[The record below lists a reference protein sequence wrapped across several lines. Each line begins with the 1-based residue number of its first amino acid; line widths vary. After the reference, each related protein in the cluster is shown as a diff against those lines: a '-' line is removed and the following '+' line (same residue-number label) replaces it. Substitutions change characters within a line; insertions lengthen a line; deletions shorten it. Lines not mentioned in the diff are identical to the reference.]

1 MSRVAQ
7 LAVAAAVY
15 AIDRPYSYRVP
26 EDMPLAAGMRVL
38 VPFGHGNRR
47 TEGIVLS
54 VQEGVAAG
62 LKAVEQML
70 DDASILTGGQ
80 LRLAAFMKERY
91 FCTFYD
97 AVKAIL
103 PAGLWFDEKR
113 TLMLVS
119 GAQDKLPPGMA
130 NSGAARL
137 VQLLTDLGG
146 SAPER
151 TLRQQFESPQAF
163 DAAVQALRKRRLLRA
178 DASLTQKASEKTIKV
193 AALAVSA
200 EEAEQFAAKKQ
211 FSAPLQ
217 AALLRLLCT
226 VGAGPCRELCE
237 LTGASMQTVSRLAK
251 LGLIETYEQEQLRSP
266 KREDIPPAGLLTLN
280 AEQQIAFDGLNRQMT
295 QEKPGAAL
303 LYGVTGSGKTSVYLA
318 LIRSALDA
326 GRSAML
332 LVPEIAL
339 TPQLLHKMTAHF
351 GKTVAVLHSSLRVGE
366 RYDEWRRIA
375 RGEARV
381 VVGTRSAVFAPLQN
395 PGLLILDEEQEHTY
409 KSENAPRFHARE
421 IALYRGAKERALV
434 LFGSAT
440 PSIETMYLAKTGVY
454 SLYTLKTRYNGRALP
469 DARIIDMKQELRA
482 GNDLDLSR
490 ELEEGIRDA
499 ILDKKQSILFLNRR
513 GNSRYLVCMDC
524 GDVPQ
529 CPRCS
534 VHLTYHSSGR
544 RLMCHYCGYVMPAHA
559 RCEKCG
565 GAMKAIG
572 SGTQK
577 VEQELK
583 ALFPDTEVLRMDA
596 DTVPAAGGHE
606 AMLKQFREQQI
617 PILLG
622 TQMVAKGLDFPSVTL
637 VGVIDADMSLYVD
650 NFRAAET
657 TFSLITQVVGR
668 SGRGADAGCAMIQ
681 TMTPEHPVLRLAA
694 KQDYDAFYELE
705 LQLPAVLGSFH
716 HHGRRTG
723 GARTDRGQRPP
734 ARRAGRQSPEGAVL
748 PRTRAA
754 ARPGTGQRRPRQL
767 FLPLSADAG
776 LQKFRG
782 YPPLTLL
789 CPCRVLQGPQEQGHY
804 GPDRRKFLPIKYAA
818 VWLFRPN
825 SCNL

>member
-1 MSRVAQ
+1 MSMIAQ

-26 EDMPLAAGMRVL
+26 EDMPLLAGMRVL

-47 TEGIVLS
+47 TEGVVLS
-54 VQEGVAAG
+54 VQEGDPSG
-62 LKAVEQML
+62 LKAVERTL
-70 DDASILTGGQ
+70 DGAPILTDSQ

-103 PAGLWFDEKR
+103 PAGFWFDEKR
-113 TLMLVS
+113 TLTLVS

-151 TLRQQFESPQAF
+151 TLRQQFESPQMF
-163 DAAVQALRKRRLLRA
+163 DAAVQALRKRSLLRE
-178 DASLTQKASEKTIKV
+178 DASLTQKTNEKTIKV

-211 FSAPLQ
+211 ISAPLQ
-217 AALLRLLCT
+217 AALLRLLCV
-226 VGAGPCRELCE
+226 VGAGPCRELCD
-237 LTGASMQTVSRLAK
+237 LTGASMQTISRLAK
-251 LGLIETYEQEQLRSP
+251 LGLIETHEQEQLRSP
-266 KREDIPPAGLLTLN
+266 KREAVPPAGSLTLSE
-280 AEQQIAFDGLNRQMT
+280 EQQAAFDGLNRQMQ

-318 LIRSALDA
+318 LIQSALDK

-409 KSENAPRFHARE
+409 KSENAPRYHARE
-421 IALYRGAKERALV
+421 IALYRSARAGALM

-499 ILDKKQSILFLNRR
+499 ILDGKQSILFLNRR
-513 GNSRYLVCMDC
+513 GNSRYLLCMDC

-544 RLMCHYCGYVMPAHA
+544 RLMCHYCGFTMPAHA

-577 VEQELK
+577 IEQELK

-606 AMLKQFREQQI
+606 AMLKKFREQQI

-705 LQLPAVLGSFH
+705 LQM
-716 HHGRRTG
+716 
-723 GARTDRGQRPP
+723 
-734 ARRAGRQSPEGAVL
+734 
-748 PRTRAA
+748 
-754 ARPGTGQRRPRQL
+754 RQL
-767 FLPLSADAG
+767 RSCPPFSDLFTITAAG
-776 LQKFRG
+776 LEERG
-782 YPPLTLL
+782 LIEASVRLRDALAANLQQEPYCREPAQLLGPAPASVARVNYSYRYQLTLV
-789 CPCRVLQGPQEQGHY
+789 CRNSAAIRRLLAYILAEFSK
-804 GPDRRKFLPIKYAA
+804 DRRNKGITALID
-818 VWLFRPN
+818 VN
-825 SCNL
+825 SYQ

>member
-266 KREDIPPAGLLTLN
+266 KREDVPPAGPLTLN

-351 GKTVAVLHSSLRVGE
+351 GKAVAVLHSSLRVGE

-409 KSENAPRFHARE
+409 KSENAPRYHARE

-668 SGRGADAGCAMIQ
+668 SGRGADTGCAMIQ

-705 LQLPAVLGSFH
+705 LQM
-716 HHGRRTG
+716 
-723 GARTDRGQRPP
+723 
-734 ARRAGRQSPEGAVL
+734 
-748 PRTRAA
+748 
-754 ARPGTGQRRPRQL
+754 RQL
-767 FLPLSADAG
+767 RSCPPFSDLFTITVAG
-776 LQKFRG
+776 LEERGLIEASVRLRDALAANLQKEPYCRAPAQLLG
-782 YPPLTLL
+782 PAPASVARVNYSYRYQLTLVCKNSAAIRRL
-789 CPCRVLQGPQEQGHY
+789 LSYVLAEFSR
-804 GPDRRKFLPIKYAA
+804 DRRNKGITALID
-818 VWLFRPN
+818 VN
-825 SCNL
+825 SYQ

>member
-266 KREDIPPAGLLTLN
+266 KREDVPSAGPLTLN

-318 LIRSALDA
+318 LI
-326 GRSAML
+326 
-332 LVPEIAL
+332 
-339 TPQLLHKMTAHF
+339 
-351 GKTVAVLHSSLRVGE
+351 
-366 RYDEWRRIA
+366 
-375 RGEARV
+375 
-381 VVGTRSAVFAPLQN
+381 
-395 PGLLILDEEQEHTY
+395 
-409 KSENAPRFHARE
+409 
-421 IALYRGAKERALV
+421 
-434 LFGSAT
+434 
-440 PSIETMYLAKTGVY
+440 
-454 SLYTLKTRYNGRALP
+454 
-469 DARIIDMKQELRA
+469 
-482 GNDLDLSR
+482 
-490 ELEEGIRDA
+490 
-499 ILDKKQSILFLNRR
+499 
-513 GNSRYLVCMDC
+513 
-524 GDVPQ
+524 
-529 CPRCS
+529 
-534 VHLTYHSSGR
+534 
-544 RLMCHYCGYVMPAHA
+544 
-559 RCEKCG
+559 
-565 GAMKAIG
+565 
-572 SGTQK
+572 
-577 VEQELK
+577 
-583 ALFPDTEVLRMDA
+583 
-596 DTVPAAGGHE
+596 
-606 AMLKQFREQQI
+606 
-617 PILLG
+617 
-622 TQMVAKGLDFPSVTL
+622 QMV
-637 VGVIDADMSLYVD
+637 
-650 NFRAAET
+650 
-657 TFSLITQVVGR
+657 
-668 SGRGADAGCAMIQ
+668 
-681 TMTPEHPVLRLAA
+681 
-694 KQDYDAFYELE
+694 EL
-705 LQLPAVLGSFH
+705 
-716 HHGRRTG
+716 
-723 GARTDRGQRPP
+723 
-734 ARRAGRQSPEGAVL
+734 
-748 PRTRAA
+748 
-754 ARPGTGQRRPRQL
+754 
-767 FLPLSADAG
+767 
-776 LQKFRG
+776 
-782 YPPLTLL
+782 
-789 CPCRVLQGPQEQGHY
+789 
-804 GPDRRKFLPIKYAA
+804 
-818 VWLFRPN
+818 
-825 SCNL
+825 

>member
-266 KREDIPPAGLLTLN
+266 KREDVPPAGPLTLN

-409 KSENAPRFHARE
+409 KSENAPRYHARE

-572 SGTQK
+572 SGTQ
-577 VEQELK
+577 
-583 ALFPDTEVLRMDA
+583 
-596 DTVPAAGGHE
+596 
-606 AMLKQFREQQI
+606 
-617 PILLG
+617 
-622 TQMVAKGLDFPSVTL
+622 MVAKGLDFPSVTL

-705 LQLPAVLGSFH
+705 LQM
-716 HHGRRTG
+716 
-723 GARTDRGQRPP
+723 
-734 ARRAGRQSPEGAVL
+734 
-748 PRTRAA
+748 
-754 ARPGTGQRRPRQL
+754 RQL
-767 FLPLSADAG
+767 RSCPPFSDLFTITVAG
-776 LQKFRG
+776 LEERGLIEASVRLRDALAANLQKEPYCRAPAQLLG
-782 YPPLTLL
+782 PAPASVARVNYSYRYQLTLVCKNSAAIRRL
-789 CPCRVLQGPQEQGHY
+789 LSYVLAEFSR
-804 GPDRRKFLPIKYAA
+804 DRRNKGITALID
-818 VWLFRPN
+818 VN
-825 SCNL
+825 SYQ